1 MTISQ
6 LEYIVAVD
14 RHRNF
19 VKAAEAC
26 GVTQPTLSS
35 MIQKL
40 EFELDVVIF
49 DRSSHP
55 VKPTLLGEE
64 IIKQAKVTLYN
75 ASQIQEIVSS
85 KREEQSGELLLGI
98 IPTVAPYIL
107 PKFFQVFRSKHP
119 GIKMKVSETR
129 TKLIV
134 EQLERAELDMAILA
148 TPLANEGLLEIPL
161 YYEKFVAYVSPSESL
176 YAEEEILSA
185 KMPTERLW
193 VLQEGHCLRNQVFNF
208 CHKQA
213 DTSSIYEAGSID
225 TLVKIVDANGGYT
238 IIPELHIDLL
248 CEAQRKN
255 IRHLTAPAPVR
266 EISLVIRRDFVREK
280 MLNIVADAVK
290 AVIPEQM
297 LDGRLKKFAIK
308 L

>member
-1 MTISQ
+1 MQ
-6 LEYIVAVD
+6 
-14 RHRNF
+14 
-19 VKAAEAC
+19 
-26 GVTQPTLSS
+26 
-35 MIQKL
+35 
-40 EFELDVVIF
+40 
-49 DRSSHP
+49 
-55 VKPTLLGEE
+55 
-64 IIKQAKVTLYN
+64 
-75 ASQIQEIVSS
+75 
-85 KREEQSGELLLGI
+85 
-98 IPTVAPYIL
+98 
-107 PKFFQVFRSKHP
+107 
-119 GIKMKVSETR
+119 VSEER

-134 EQLERAELDMAILA
+134 GQLERAELDMAILA
-148 TPLANEGLLEIPL
+148 TPLANEELLEIPL

-176 YAEEEILSA
+176 YEEKEIVSA

-193 VLQEGHCLRNQVFNF
+193 VLQEGHCLRNQVFSF

-255 IRHLTAPAPVR
+255 VRHLTAPGPVR